1 VLNVRA
7 SSLPAPQYPAIAR
20 EAHASGSVNVRV
32 LIDGDGNVVEAAA
45 TSGHP
50 LLRAAAMAAAKEAK
64 FAPTRLNGEPVAVS
78 GTLVY
83 NFVAQ

>member
-1 VLNVRA
+1 
-7 SSLPAPQYPAIAR
+7 
-20 EAHASGSVNVRV
+20 VNVRV
-32 LIDGDGNVVEAAA
+32 VIDGDGNVVEA
-45 TSGHP
+45 TSVSGHP